1 MGLGMFG
8 MFDLNGDGELNG
20 AEMAL
25 AHEVIFGDD
34 EEVDDDYGFD
44 EDDEDDDY

>member
-1 MGLGMFG
+1 MGLG

-25 AHEVIFGDD
+25 AYDVILGDD

-44 EDDEDDDY
+44 EDNEEDDY

>member
-1 MGLGMFG
+1 MGLGMFE

-25 AHEVIFGDD
+25 AYETIFED
-34 EEVDDDYGFD
+34 EAENDDYDFE
-44 EDDEDDDY
+44 EDDEDDY